1 MTTSSIPE
9 DISSLW
15 KSLDPAVRA
24 ALIES
29 ESKSSSDTTHNINGT
44 TASYGGQGRHALG
57 AAASNTLRYL
67 AQIISIA
74 VIIIITI
81 MFTHF
86 MLTSPIA
93 KQVNG
98 VSGKV
103 NSTTLFDGIVNSTRK
118 VNSSTLFDGL
128 GGNHHQSCD
137 QLLNMSDS
145 IFDRRRK
152 VRQDILLQNAS
163 KLTFGS
169 ERTKFDAFEP
179 EAVCFSDERFGSIER
194 YNAFGD
200 GKSVINISQQSATY
214 LCVHTLYPSLSL
226 HHLTPITPA
235 PTD

>member
-1 MTTSSIPE
+1 MTSIPK

-29 ESKSSSDTTHNINGT
+29 ESKSSSDSNINYVT

-57 AAASNTLRYL
+57 AAASNTFRYL

-74 VIIIITI
+74 AIIIITI
-81 MFTHF
+81 IFTHF
-86 MLTSPIA
+86 ILISPINVA

-103 NSTTLFDGIVNSTRK
+103 NSSTTLFDGK
-118 VNSSTLFDGL
+118 VNSSTTLFDGL

-137 QLLNMSDS
+137 QLLNTSDS

-163 KLTFGS
+163 KLTFGR

-179 EAVCFSDERFGSIER
+179 EAVCFTDERFGSIER

-200 GKSVINISQQSATY
+200 GKSIFNISQQSNIFICTY
-214 LCVHTLYPSLSL
+214 L
-226 HHLTPITPA
+226 TPIYITPA

>member
-1 MTTSSIPE
+1 MTSIPK

-29 ESKSSSDTTHNINGT
+29 ESKSSSET
-44 TASYGGQGRHALG
+44 TASYGGQGQHALG

-103 NSTTLFDGIVNSTRK
+103 NSTPLFDGK
-118 VNSSTLFDGL
+118 VNSSTTLFDGL

-137 QLLNMSDS
+137 QLLNTSDS

-163 KLTFGS
+163 KLIFGR

-179 EAVCFSDERFGSIER
+179 EAVCFTDERFGSIER

-200 GKSVINISQQSATY
+200 GKSV
-214 LCVHTLYPSLSL
+214 
-226 HHLTPITPA
+226 
-235 PTD
+235 

>member
-1 MTTSSIPE
+1 
-9 DISSLW
+9 
-15 KSLDPAVRA
+15 
-24 ALIES
+24 
-29 ESKSSSDTTHNINGT
+29 
-44 TASYGGQGRHALG
+44 
-57 AAASNTLRYL
+57 
-67 AQIISIA
+67 
-74 VIIIITI
+74 
-81 MFTHF
+81 

-103 NSTTLFDGIVNSTRK
+103 NSTTLYDGIVNSTRK

-137 QLLNMSDS
+137 QLLNTSDS
-145 IFDRRRK
+145 IFDRKRK

-163 KLTFGS
+163 KLTFGR
-169 ERTKFDAFEP
+169 EITKFDAFEP

-200 GKSVINISQQSATY
+200 GKSVFNISQHRATY
-214 LCVHTLYPSLSL
+214 LCVHS
-226 HHLTPITPA
+226 LTPC

>member
-1 MTTSSIPE
+1 MTSIPK

-29 ESKSSSDTTHNINGT
+29 ESKSSSDSNINYVT

-57 AAASNTLRYL
+57 AAASNTFRYL

-74 VIIIITI
+74 AIIIITI
-81 MFTHF
+81 IFTHF
-86 MLTSPIA
+86 ILISPINVA

-103 NSTTLFDGIVNSTRK
+103 NSST
-118 VNSSTLFDGL
+118 TLFDGL

-137 QLLNMSDS
+137 QLLNTSDS

-163 KLTFGS
+163 KLTFGR

-179 EAVCFSDERFGSIER
+179 EAVCFTDERFGSIER

-200 GKSVINISQQSATY
+200 GKSVINISQQSNIFICTY
-214 LCVHTLYPSLSL
+214 
-226 HHLTPITPA
+226 HLTTIYITPA